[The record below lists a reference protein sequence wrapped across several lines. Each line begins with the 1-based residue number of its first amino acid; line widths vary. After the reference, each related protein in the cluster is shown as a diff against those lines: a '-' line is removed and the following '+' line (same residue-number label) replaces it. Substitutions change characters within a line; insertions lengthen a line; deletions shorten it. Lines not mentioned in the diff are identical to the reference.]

1 MVDGPFIRSKP
12 KIASLPRTRAPQRRN
27 ELRRASIPV
36 DEALDALVP
45 GAMDA
50 AIDRVA
56 VLHAVADDAHAA
68 MWADRRERGDGAF
81 ERVEHERAPAHG
93 DLEALVVVVA
103 ALRAFA
109 HGCFSFD
116 SYGKHS
122 NRFVILAQAGTQRA
136 QRKSKDWIPAFA
148 GMTRAPRSP

>member
-1 MVDGPFIRSKP
+1 MVDGPFIRSRP
-12 KIASLPRTRAPQRRN
+12 KIASLPLTKSTTTRGN

-36 DEALDALVP
+36 DKALDALVL

-56 VLHAVADDAHAA
+56 VLHAVVDDAHAA
-68 MWADRRERGDGAF
+68 LWADRRERGDGAF

-93 DLEALVVVVA
+93 DLEALVVVIA

-122 NRFVILAQAGTQRA
+122 NRF
-136 QRKSKDWIPAFA
+136 A

>member
-12 KIASLPRTRAPQRRN
+12 KIASLPLTKAPQREERVA
-27 ELRRASIPV
+27 RASIPV
-36 DEALDALVP
+36 DEALDALVL

-50 AIDRVA
+50 AIDCVA

-81 ERVEHERAPAHG
+81 ERVENERAPAHG

-122 NRFVILAQAGTQRA
+122 NRFVILAQAGIHRA
-136 QRKSKDWIPAFA
+136 HCKRLDPGFRRDDAC
-148 GMTRAPRSP
+148 T